1 MKYLDYEGL
10 QEFKDQLDNT
20 FAKKGEDKISID
32 ITGTP
37 ASSKTVTSLT
47 KSGNTIYTTFGNISI
62 STSQVNGLDTTLNG
76 KVNTVSGKGLSTND
90 FTTEL
95 KNKLDS
101 IEAGATANQ
110 GTVTGISVNSSNYEP
125 VNGQI
130 MLPDYPTTL
139 PASDVSSWAKA
150 SSKPTYNLDEVS
162 DGTTRKIPTKT
173 SQLSNDSGFITSHQS
188 LSGYATENWVSN
200 KLDDILGID
209 ASGVSALTTALSDN
223 DTATGILKAISDKVD
238 KESGKRLMTDA
249 EGTKL
254 AGIESGAQAHKAPTT
269 AEVKSALGTGS
280 GTIKYL
286 REDGTW
292 QAPPN
297 DNTTYAEATTSAAGL
312 MSAEDKTKLNGI
324 AAGATANVGTITGIK
339 MNGASKGTS
348 GVVDLGTVITSH
360 QDISGKADKSATVS
374 NVAYDT
380 TNKKITKTING
391 TTSDVV
397 TVSTIKTDL
406 GLTKSDV
413 GLGNVGNFKAVSTA
427 ASQGLS
433 TTEQSNARANI
444 GAGTSSFSG
453 SYNDLTNKPTIPSA
467 AANGTFSVKT
477 KVGSNNAVTAADF
490 TANQSSADDVT
501 FIQGTN
507 VTLTTDT
514 TNRTITVA
522 ATDTT
527 YNVATTSA
535 AGLMSAAD
543 KTKLDGI
550 ATGATAN
557 TGTITGIKMNGAS
570 KGTSGVVDLGT
581 VITAHQDISG
591 KADKSATVSTVTYDG
606 TNKKLTKTING
617 TTTDVVTV
625 ATLKTD
631 LGLSKS
637 DVGLSN
643 VGNFKA
649 VSTVAS
655 QGLSDTE
662 KSNARANIGAGTSSF
677 SGSYNDLTNKPTI
690 PAAANNG
697 TFSIK
702 TKVGSNSAVTA
713 ADFTANQSSADD
725 ITLIQGSNVTLTTD
739 TTNRTVTI
747 AATDTTYNAATTS
760 AAGLMSATD
769 KSKLDGIASGATANT
784 GTITGIKMNGASKG
798 TSGVV
803 DLGTVITAHQDIS
816 GKVNTSTTVNGHA
829 LTGNVTVTKSDVG
842 LGNVTNDSQVK
853 RSEMGAASGVATLDS
868 SGKVPSSQLPSY
880 VDDVIEAYYKAAD
893 GKFYTTLSSGTY
905 SGAITGETGKIYV
918 DLSTSR
924 TYRWGGSAYVEIK
937 ASPGTLDD
945 ITDGSTYVRMTSA
958 ERTKLSG
965 IATGATANTGTITKV
980 GNTSSGAVTVSSSN
994 NTASFG
1000 NAVTVG
1006 SVGGV
1011 DLKFTMPV
1019 DPNKD
1024 TKVTSVDNHY
1034 TPSANANSE
1043 LTASLSGT
1051 AGTFATNT
1059 EYTVLTGVKAQRD
1072 AKGHVTGLTYTAQ
1085 KIKDTTIANSD
1096 RYVNSAAFADN
1107 TTSNSANPLK
1117 MTLTRAGS
1125 DTATVIGNLPK
1136 VSSSS
1141 AGVAPKGAAVS
1152 SQSQS
1157 TKFLREDGTWAAP
1170 SYTTNT
1176 TYSFS
1181 QDGNTLKVTPS
1192 GGSATSIY
1200 TPTLTKG
1207 DTGAAAGFGTPTATV
1222 DANVGTPGVTVTA
1235 SGANTA
1241 KVFAFAFTNL
1251 KGQPGTNGTSAAWFT
1266 GTTVTGTST
1275 TATSF
1280 TVSGSKAGD
1289 MYLNTS
1295 TANVYVAAAANSWKY
1310 VCNIKGAAGSNG
1322 TNATTTSV
1330 FSSSANGLAPSSA
1343 SSNITTASTSANYLC
1358 SDGKWRPVPVTST
1371 NHTITVQSGLK
1382 NDGSTT
1388 ISGTSSSAASPTV
1401 ALGDSGVTAG
1411 TYKSVTVNAKG
1422 IVVAGDNTDFDTKN
1436 TAGTTNKAGTK
1447 MYLAAATEQ
1456 SANPVTY
1463 SNSNCYIG
1471 TDNCLYSNGAKVL
1484 TSHDG
1489 NTLNTAGT
1497 SNKTGTKLFLAGAT
1511 SQTDGVQTFSN
1522 SNCYVGTDNCL
1533 YSGGSKVLTSYT
1545 EQYTGTVTGVTVG
1558 TGGTNY
1564 TPTNG
1569 VVTIP
1574 AYPTSLPAS
1583 DVSSWA
1589 KAASKPSY
1597 NYSEIGYNIYTATT
1611 SGALTLNLETYPI
1624 SCITL
1629 DGNVSSVS
1637 FSSPPPSGHSGHI
1650 IFYNNGSN
1658 ATYTVTI
1665 AHDPTHSRICPNAT
1679 DLVLQVGLGWYGE
1692 VDVLHV
1698 LGIGYFIRAI

>member
-1 MKYLDYEGL
+1 MEYLDYEGL
-10 QEFKDQLDNT
+10 REFKDQLDNT

-32 ITGTP
+32 VTGTP
-37 ASSKTVTSLT
+37 DSSKTVTSLT
-47 KSGNTIYTTFGNISI
+47 RSGNTIYTTFGNISI
-62 STSQVNGLDTTLNG
+62 STSQVNGLDTALNG

-95 KNKLDS
+95 KNKLDN

-110 GTVTGISVNSSNYEP
+110 GTVTGISVNSSNCEP

-150 SSKPTYNLDEVS
+150 NSKPTYNLDEVS

-254 AGIESGAQAHKAPTT
+254 SGIESGAQAHKAPTSSEIT
-269 AEVKSALGTGS
+269 TALGYTPYNSSNPNGYTSNTGTVTGVKVGSSGTTINPSSGIITIPAYESGAQVHKAPTAAEVKSALGTGS

-324 AAGATANVGTITGIK
+324 AAGATTNVGTITGIK

-360 QDISGKADKSATVS
+360 QDISGKADKSTTVS

-413 GLGNVGNFKAVSTA
+413 GLSNVGNFKAVSTA

-453 SYNDLTNKPTIPSA
+453 SYDDLTNKPTIPSA

-477 KVGSNNAVTAADF
+477 KVGSNSAVTAADF

-527 YNVATTSA
+527 YSAATTST

-550 ATGATAN
+550 AT
-557 TGTITGIKMNGAS
+557 
-570 KGTSGVVDLGT
+570 
-581 VITAHQDISG
+581 
-591 KADKSATVSTVTYDG
+591 
-606 TNKKLTKTING
+606 
-617 TTTDVVTV
+617 
-625 ATLKTD
+625 
-631 LGLSKS
+631 
-637 DVGLSN
+637 
-643 VGNFKA
+643 
-649 VSTVAS
+649 
-655 QGLSDTE
+655 
-662 KSNARANIGAGTSSF
+662 
-677 SGSYNDLTNKPTI
+677 
-690 PAAANNG
+690 
-697 TFSIK
+697 
-702 TKVGSNSAVTA
+702 
-713 ADFTANQSSADD
+713 
-725 ITLIQGSNVTLTTD
+725 
-739 TTNRTVTI
+739 
-747 AATDTTYNAATTS
+747 
-760 AAGLMSATD
+760 
-769 KSKLDGIASGATANT
+769 GATANT

-842 LGNVTNDSQVK
+842 LSNVTNDSQVK

-868 SGKVPSSQLPSY
+868 NGKVPSTQLPSY

-1006 SVGGV
+1006 SVGGI
-1011 DLKFTMPV
+1011 DLKFTMPAN
-1019 DPNKD
+1019 PNTD
-1024 TKVTSVDNHY
+1024 TSVTSVDNHY

-1085 KIKDTTIANSD
+1085 KVKDTTVANTD
-1096 RYVNSAAFADN
+1096 RYVNSAAFADD
-1107 TTSNSANPLK
+1107 TTSNANSPLK

-1125 DTATVIGNLPK
+1125 DTATVTGNLPK

-1152 SQSQS
+1152 TQSQS

-1170 SYTTNT
+1170 SYTSNTNT
-1176 TYSFS
+1176 TYTFT

-1251 KGQPGTNGTSAAWFT
+1251 KGQPGTNGTSAEWFS
-1266 GTTVTGTST
+1266 GTAVTGT
-1275 TATSF
+1275 ATSGISAS
-1280 TVSGSKAGD
+1280 VSNSKAGD

-1295 TANVYVAAAANSWKY
+1295 NANVYKATAANTWGY
-1310 VCNIKGAAGSNG
+1310 VCNIKGASG

-1330 FSSSANGLAPSSA
+1330 FSSSANGLAPSTA
-1343 SSNITTASTSANYLC
+1343 SGNTTTAESSSSVNYLC
-1358 SDGKWRPVPVTST
+1358 SDGKWRPLPSGAWKTGTVTST
-1371 NHTITVQSGLK
+1371 NHTVTVQSGLK

-1411 TYKSVTVNAKG
+1411 TYKRVTVNSKG
-1422 IVVAGDNTDFDTKN
+1422 IVIAGDNTDANDDTKN
-1436 TAGTTNKAGTK
+1436 TTGTTNKADTK

-1533 YSGGSKVLTSYT
+1533 YSGGSKVLTAYT

-1589 KAASKPSY
+1589 KASSKPSY
-1597 NYSEIGYNIYTATT
+1597 AYSEIGYTVNATSSAGGT
-1611 SGALTLNLETYPI
+1611 LSLNGTTPIHVVTLTGNVSALTLSANPAE
-1624 SCITL
+1624 
-1629 DGNVSSVS
+1629 
-1637 FSSPPPSGHSGHI
+1637 GHSCHV
-1650 IFYNNGSN
+1650 IFTST
-1658 ATYTVTI
+1658 AARTVSI
-1665 AHDPTHSRICPNAT
+1665 AHDSTSRVCPGAA
-1679 DLVLQVGLGWYGE
+1679 
-1692 VDVLHV
+1692 DVTLNIPANGYV
-1698 LGIGYFIRAI
+1698 EINFLTANSKVYVRGI